1 METEINY
8 SKINTEKHLDPLRGS
23 LTTTLD
29 YLEGLS
35 GEDEDAGRPI
45 LLGGSP
51 GVSIAETTRFR
62 IIDIIQPDGSF
73 SPESH
78 ELVSMCSSLLVSAV
92 TVYAG
97 LDPNSRNYEEQVGAK
112 LGELYL
118 PKFIVLPEQPA
129 DVLLKEEGARQKLAG
144 ESPIDGLIFLS
155 LPAMIKSAESL
166 AGFRRMYDKLF
177 RMIHKTISLVN
188 DPDSTAGW
196 IDETAF
202 VWGEEMVPFPEP
214 SPHYNPDWRESYA
227 KGGVMLC
234 GLAGE
239 IDKSYEPD
247 DLVIDFLGE
256 AVSKYV
262 SLNLSWKAH
271 LPEILQNL
279 NIVGRADPGNRV
291 ATILVEKRAQEI
303 AKDLIFVPGF
313 SINVQ
318 GIDHQLA
325 KELRRSKFLD
335 WRSLGETLVNPG
347 KGIGF
352 FIMLENKQPL
362 LIIPE
367 FTDKPKEYS
376 MQDIFG
382 MLSFINPMFMQLIAE
397 TSYNTGRSPLEVA
410 RERLQAKMNG
420 TKDPFPVANWE
431 MTISYLEKASEV
443 LNGFARHEEK
453 QSMLNAMANELREPA
468 LRSILQIKNSS
479 MVGKAGPF

>member
-1 METEINY
+1 
-8 SKINTEKHLDPLRGS
+8 
-23 LTTTLD
+23 
-29 YLEGLS
+29 
-35 GEDEDAGRPI
+35 
-45 LLGGSP
+45 
-51 GVSIAETTRFR
+51 
-62 IIDIIQPDGSF
+62 
-73 SPESH
+73 
-78 ELVSMCSSLLVSAV
+78 
-92 TVYAG
+92 
-97 LDPNSRNYEEQVGAK
+97 
-112 LGELYL
+112 
-118 PKFIVLPEQPA
+118 
-129 DVLLKEEGARQKLAG
+129 
-144 ESPIDGLIFLS
+144 
-155 LPAMIKSAESL
+155 
-166 AGFRRMYDKLF
+166 
-177 RMIHKTISLVN
+177 
-188 DPDSTAGW
+188 
-196 IDETAF
+196 
-202 VWGEEMVPFPEP
+202 
-214 SPHYNPDWRESYA
+214 
-227 KGGVMLC
+227 MLC